1 MSDKKTLGLFEGIGI
16 ELEYMIVNRDTLDVL
31 PIADELIRRVVGTYS
46 NDYEKEGICWSNELA
61 LHVVELKTCGPVAT
75 LSEAGPLF
83 HEDIRRIN
91 DIVSDFNGMLMPSG
105 AHPWMDPCTEARL
118 WPHGQRT
125 IYETYHRIFNCEG
138 HGWTNLQSC
147 HLNLPFKGS
156 EEFGRLHAA
165 IRLILPI
172 IPAIAA
178 STPILDATLQPFLDT
193 RMEYYRT
200 NSARISSITGE
211 IIPEPIFTPVAYN
224 NEIFERM
231 YRDIEPF
238 DPDGTLRDEWLNARG
253 AIARFDRNAIEIRII
268 DVQEC
273 PRADLAVS
281 AAICGVLKAI
291 VAERWCG
298 FPNQMAWQVGPLKKI
313 LMDTVRMAEGA
324 VISDPAYLE
333 SFGLAG
339 QREISAGELWRY
351 LADQVEMERELTPT
365 FHAIVKHGSL
375 SNRILRSLAGEIT
388 RQNLK
393 MVYRELSDCLRLNR
407 LFLPKP

>member
-1 MSDKKTLGLFEGIGI
+1 MSKKKRLGLFGGVGI

-31 PIADELIRRVVGTYS
+31 PIADELIKSLVGSYS

-75 LSEAGPLF
+75 LAETGPLF
-83 HEDIRRIN
+83 HEDIRLIN
-91 DIVSDFNGMLMPSG
+91 EIAADFNGMLLPSG
-105 AHPWMDPCTEARL
+105 AHPWMDPCTEAKL

-147 HLNLPFKGS
+147 HLNLPFNGS
-156 EEFGRLHAA
+156 DEFGRLHAA
-165 IRLILPI
+165 IRLLLPI

-178 STPILDATLQPFLDT
+178 STPILDSRLQPFLDT

-231 YRDIEPF
+231 YRDVEPF
-238 DPDGTLRDEWLNARG
+238 DPDGVLRDEWLNARG

-273 PRADLAVS
+273 PRADLAIS
-281 AAICGVLKAI
+281 AAIFAVLKAM
-291 VAERWCG
+291 VSERWCS

-313 LMDTVRMAEGA
+313 LLDTVREAEGA
-324 VISDPAYLE
+324 IISDRAYLE
-333 SFGLAG
+333 NFGISG
-339 QREISAGELWRY
+339 QDSISAAELWEY
-351 LADQVEMERELTPT
+351 LAEEIDIEKELAAT
-365 FHAIVKHGSL
+365 FAAIVKNGSL
-375 SNRILRSLAGEIT
+375 ANRILKSLAGEIT
-388 RQNLK
+388 KKNLK
-393 MVYRELSDCLRLNR
+393 NVYRELSECLKENR
-407 LFLPKP
+407 LFLP

>member
-1 MSDKKTLGLFEGIGI
+1 MSAKKTLGLFAGVGI

-31 PIADELIRRVVGTYS
+31 PVADELLKAVVGSYS
-46 NDYEKEGICWSNELA
+46 NDYEKENICWSNELA

-75 LSEAGPLF
+75 LAETGPLF
-83 HEDIRRIN
+83 QEDIRRIN
-91 DIVSDFNGMLMPSG
+91 RTVRDFNGMLMPTG

-125 IYETYHRIFNCEG
+125 IYETYDRIFNCQG

-147 HLNLPFKGS
+147 HLNLPFNGS
-156 EEFGRLHAA
+156 DEFGRLHAA
-165 IRLILPI
+165 IRLVLPI

-178 STPILDATLQPFLDT
+178 STPILDSRLQPFLDT

-224 NEIFERM
+224 NEIFARM
-231 YRDIEPF
+231 YKDIAPF

-273 PRADLAVS
+273 SRADLAIA
-281 AAICGVLKAI
+281 AAICAVLKAL
-291 VAERWCG
+291 VAEKWCS
-298 FPNQMAWQVGPLKKI
+298 FPNQMAWQVAPLKKI
-313 LMDTVRMAEGA
+313 LLDTVRKAEGA
-324 VISDPAYLE
+324 VISDRAYLE
-333 SFGLAG
+333 SFGMQGHGSVTA
-339 QREISAGELWRY
+339 AELWSY
-351 LADQVEMERELTPT
+351 LAAEIAVESELAPT
-365 FHAIVKHGSL
+365 FAAIVKNGSL
-375 SNRILRSLAGEIT
+375 ANRILKSLAGEIS

-393 MVYRELSDCLRLNR
+393 RVYRELSDCLKENR
-407 LFLPKP
+407 LFLP

>member
-1 MSDKKTLGLFEGIGI
+1 MSAKKTLGLFEGVGI

-31 PIADELIRRVVGTYS
+31 PIADELIKSVVGSYS

-75 LSEAGPLF
+75 LAETAPLF
-83 HEDIRRIN
+83 QEDIRRIN
-91 DIVSDFNGMLMPSG
+91 EIVSDFNGVLMPSG
-105 AHPWMDPCTEARL
+105 AHPWMDPCREARL

-147 HLNLPFKGS
+147 HLNLPFNGS
-156 EEFGRLHAA
+156 DEFGRLHAA
-165 IRLILPI
+165 IRLVLPI

-178 STPILDATLQPFLDT
+178 STPILDATIQPFLDT

-211 IIPEPIFTPVAYN
+211 IIPEPIFTPNAYTK
-224 NEIFERM
+224 EIFARM

-273 PRADLAVS
+273 PVADLAIS
-281 AAICGVLKAI
+281 AAICAVLKAI
-291 VAERWCG
+291 VTERWSS
-298 FPNQMAWQVGPLKKI
+298 FPNQMAWQVDPLKKI
-313 LMDTVRMAEGA
+313 LLDTVRAAEDA
-324 VISDPAYLE
+324 VISDTAYLE
-333 SFGLAG
+333 SFGLNG
-339 QREISAGELWRY
+339 RKTISAGELWQY
-351 LADQVEMERELTPT
+351 LAGQVEIERELAATL
-365 FHAIVKHGSL
+365 ADIVNYGSL
-375 SNRILRSLAGEIT
+375 SSRILRSLAGEVT
-388 RQNLK
+388 RKNLER
-393 MVYRELSDCLRLNR
+393 VYRELTGCLRQNR
-407 LFLPKP
+407 LFLP

>member
-1 MSDKKTLGLFEGIGI
+1 MSKKTTLGLFAGAGI

-31 PIADELIRRVVGTYS
+31 PIADELLKTVAGTYT

-61 LHVVELKTCGPVAT
+61 LHVVELKTCSPVET
-75 LSEAGPLF
+75 LSETAELF
-83 HEDIRRIN
+83 HQDITWIN
-91 DIVSDFNGMLMPSG
+91 DILRNYNGMLMPTG
-105 AHPWMDPCTEARL
+105 AHPWMNPCTEAKL

-147 HLNLPFKGS
+147 HLNLPFNGS
-156 EEFGRLHAA
+156 DEFGRLHAA
-165 IRLILPI
+165 IRLVLPI
-172 IPAIAA
+172 IPALAA
-178 STPILDATLQPFLDT
+178 STPILDSRRQPFLDT

-268 DVQEC
+268 DIQEC
-273 PRADLAVS
+273 SRADLAI
-281 AAICGVLKAI
+281 AAGINAVLKAI
-291 VAERWCG
+291 VEEKWCD

-313 LMDTVRMAEGA
+313 LLDTVREAEGA
-324 VISDPAYLE
+324 VISDRSYLE
-333 SFGLAG
+333 SFGIRGQGTISAAELWSYLAG
-339 QREISAGELWRY
+339 EIDVEKG
-351 LADQVEMERELTPT
+351 LAAA
-365 FHAIVKHGSL
+365 FNSIVKNGTL
-375 SNRILRSLAGEIT
+375 ANRILKSLAGEMT
-388 RQNLK
+388 RRNLER
-393 MVYRELSDCLRLNR
+393 VYRELSVCLKENH
-407 LFLPKP
+407 LFLP

>member
-1 MSDKKTLGLFEGIGI
+1 MSGKKTLGLFEGVGI

-31 PIADELIRRVVGTYS
+31 PVADELIKSVAGAYS
-46 NDYEKEGICWSNELA
+46 NEYEKENICWSNELA

-75 LSEAGPLF
+75 LSETGPHF
-83 HEDIRRIN
+83 HADIRRIN
-91 DIVSDFNGMLMPSG
+91 EIVSNFNGMLMPTG

-147 HLNLPFKGS
+147 HLNLPFNGS
-156 EEFGRLHAA
+156 DEFGKLHAA
-165 IRLILPI
+165 IRLVLPI

-178 STPILDATLQPFLDT
+178 STPILDSQLQPFLDT

-231 YRDIEPF
+231 YRDIAPF
-238 DPDGTLRDEWLNARG
+238 DPDNTLRDEWLNARG

-273 PRADLAVS
+273 SRADLSIS
-281 AAICGVLKAI
+281 AAICAVLKAI
-291 VAERWCG
+291 VAERWSS

-313 LMDTVRMAEGA
+313 LLDTVREAEGA
-324 VISDPAYLE
+324 VISDRTYLE
-333 SFGLAG
+333 SFGIVG
-339 QREISAGELWRY
+339 QGSISAAELWCY
-351 LADQVEMERELTPT
+351 LAEQIDIENELSAT
-365 FHAIVKHGSL
+365 FNTIVKHGSL
-375 SNRILRSLAGEIT
+375 SNRILESLAGEIT
-388 RQNLK
+388 RPNLK
-393 MVYRELSDCLRLNR
+393 TVYREMSECLKENR
-407 LFLPKP
+407 LFLP